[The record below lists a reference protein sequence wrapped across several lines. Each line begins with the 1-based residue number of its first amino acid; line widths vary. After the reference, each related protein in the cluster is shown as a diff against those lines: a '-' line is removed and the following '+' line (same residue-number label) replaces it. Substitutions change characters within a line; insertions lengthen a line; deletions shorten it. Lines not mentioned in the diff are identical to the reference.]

1 LQARR
6 PDVDLQIKDPA
17 AEAKRLQ
24 RCIGDLV
31 SLLALPAVWSGNE
44 PSQIV
49 DTLLDALLRMLNL
62 EFVYVQFKDPVDSG
76 HLEIARVAG
85 SSRLKMSSQEIEQVL
100 ANWLGG
106 DSQNSPP
113 PAWNPFEDEDL
124 SIFPVPLGIHG
135 ETGMIVVGSDRADFP
150 GQTESLLLSV
160 AANQASIGLREA
172 GLLRQQKRIADELD
186 RRVAERTAELAS
198 TNRELA
204 SEIIERKLAEEALR
218 TSEIKLRQVIDTIPT
233 LAWCNLPDGPN
244 EFLSKPWHDYT
255 GLSPEESHG
264 WGWQVA
270 FHPED
275 LPPLMKRWRELL
287 VSGEGDE
294 MEARLRRR
302 DGVYR
307 WFLIRVQPLRNNEGE
322 IIRWYGTSTDIED
335 RRVAEERLARNE
347 AFLAEGQHLSRTGS
361 FSWCVNSG
369 SITWS
374 EQMYRIFEF
383 EEGTNVTLEEIG
395 SRMHPE
401 DLRIFNE
408 MIERARAGVGDFE
421 YEHRLLM
428 PDGTVKHLH
437 LIAHVRGDNPGEYIG
452 AVQDVT
458 QRRLSEQALSKARSE
473 LANVARV
480 TSLGVLTASIAH
492 EVNQPLSGIIT
503 NASTCLRMLSADP
516 PNVDGACETA
526 RRTIRDGN
534 RASDVISRLRTLYS
548 KKEPT
553 LESIDLNDAA
563 REVTAMS
570 STEIQRAGVSLRQD
584 FAESLPLASADRVQ
598 IQQVILNLIR
608 NATEAMSTVDDR
620 ARELIIT
627 TELQGQ
633 QVLLSVKD
641 SGVGLAPEAAD
652 KIFEAFHST
661 KNDGMGI
668 GLSVSRSIIEAHR
681 GRLWAT
687 KNDGPGVT
695 FSFTIPRRSEG
706 AIDVENLTNVDDRK
720 ADAA

>member
-1 LQARR
+1 
-6 PDVDLQIKDPA
+6 
-17 AEAKRLQ
+17 
-24 RCIGDLV
+24 
-31 SLLALPAVWSGNE
+31 
-44 PSQIV
+44 
-49 DTLLDALLRMLNL
+49 
-62 EFVYVQFKDPVDSG
+62 
-76 HLEIARVAG
+76 
-85 SSRLKMSSQEIEQVL
+85 
-100 ANWLGG
+100 
-106 DSQNSPP
+106 
-113 PAWNPFEDEDL
+113 
-124 SIFPVPLGIHG
+124 
-135 ETGMIVVGSDRADFP
+135 
-150 GQTESLLLSV
+150 
-160 AANQASIGLREA
+160 
-172 GLLRQQKRIADELD
+172 
-186 RRVAERTAELAS
+186 
-198 TNRELA
+198 
-204 SEIIERKLAEEALR
+204 
-218 TSEIKLRQVIDTIPT
+218 
-233 LAWCNLPDGPN
+233 
-244 EFLSKPWHDYT
+244 
-255 GLSPEESHG
+255 
-264 WGWQVA
+264 
-270 FHPED
+270 
-275 LPPLMKRWRELL
+275 
-287 VSGEGDE
+287 
-294 MEARLRRR
+294 
-302 DGVYR
+302 
-307 WFLIRVQPLRNNEGE
+307 
-322 IIRWYGTSTDIED
+322 
-335 RRVAEERLARNE
+335 RNE

-374 EQMYRIFEF
+374 EEMYRIFEF

-492 EVNQPLSGIIT
+492 EVNQPLSGITT

-706 AIDVENLTNVDDRK
+706 AIDVENLTN
-720 ADAA
+720 

>member
-1 LQARR
+1 M
-6 PDVDLQIKDPA
+6 DLQIKDPA

>member
-1 LQARR
+1 
-6 PDVDLQIKDPA
+6 VDLQIKDPA

-492 EVNQPLSGIIT
+492 EVN
-503 NASTCLRMLSADP
+503 
-516 PNVDGACETA
+516 
-526 RRTIRDGN
+526 
-534 RASDVISRLRTLYS
+534 
-548 KKEPT
+548 
-553 LESIDLNDAA
+553 
-563 REVTAMS
+563 
-570 STEIQRAGVSLRQD
+570 
-584 FAESLPLASADRVQ
+584 
-598 IQQVILNLIR
+598 
-608 NATEAMSTVDDR
+608 
-620 ARELIIT
+620 
-627 TELQGQ
+627 
-633 QVLLSVKD
+633 
-641 SGVGLAPEAAD
+641 
-652 KIFEAFHST
+652 
-661 KNDGMGI
+661 
-668 GLSVSRSIIEAHR
+668 
-681 GRLWAT
+681 
-687 KNDGPGVT
+687 
-695 FSFTIPRRSEG
+695 
-706 AIDVENLTNVDDRK
+706 
-720 ADAA
+720 

>member
-1 LQARR
+1 
-6 PDVDLQIKDPA
+6 
-17 AEAKRLQ
+17 
-24 RCIGDLV
+24 
-31 SLLALPAVWSGNE
+31 
-44 PSQIV
+44 
-49 DTLLDALLRMLNL
+49 
-62 EFVYVQFKDPVDSG
+62 
-76 HLEIARVAG
+76 
-85 SSRLKMSSQEIEQVL
+85 
-100 ANWLGG
+100 
-106 DSQNSPP
+106 
-113 PAWNPFEDEDL
+113 
-124 SIFPVPLGIHG
+124 
-135 ETGMIVVGSDRADFP
+135 MIVVGSDRADFP

-374 EQMYRIFEF
+374 EEMYRIFEF

>member
-1 LQARR
+1 M
-6 PDVDLQIKDPA
+6 DLQIKDPA

-76 HLEIARVAG
+76 RLEIARVAD
-85 SSRLKMSSQEIEQVL
+85 SSGLKMSSHEIEQVL
-100 ANWLGG
+100 ANWFGG

-113 PAWNPFEDEDL
+113 PAWNPFDDEDL

-275 LPPLMKRWRELL
+275 LPPLMKRWQELL